1 MTVAI
6 LAGGK
11 GTRLGPMA
19 VPKLLVDVHGKPFAA
34 YQLRWLRG
42 QGVTRVVYCLG
53 YRSEPIV
60 QWLGDGGAWGV
71 RCEYVMDAGP
81 YGTGGALRHALPLL
95 GEQFGVLYG
104 DVIQPTALGPVFKAA
119 GDSCLM
125 TSWNGGAPNVGDSH
139 DAGFGILTDI
149 TVRVWSVLLDTP
161 FSVADIY
168 REANR
173 VGRLRHYPVTMV
185 HEVGS
190 LAGLEAFR
198 EHVLHTELSDGT
210 VGDSERA
217 RSGAD

>member
-34 YQLRWLRG
+34 YQLAWLRG

-81 YGTGGALRHALPLL
+81 QGTGGALRHALPLL

-104 DVIQPTALGPVFKAA
+104 DVIQPTALGPVVRAA
-119 GDSCLM
+119 EDGCLM
-125 TSWNGGAPNVGDSH
+125 TTWAEGQKNVGGWWH
-139 DAGFGILTDI
+139 DAGFGVLTAES
-149 TVRVWSVLLDTP
+149 VRRFSLLLDGA
-161 FSVADIY
+161 FSVADVY
-168 REANR
+168 RDVFARGELKAYA
-173 VGRLRHYPVTMV
+173 VMQV

-190 LAGLEAFR
+190 KAGLEAFR
-198 EHVLHTELSDGT
+198 EHVLHTGLSAGT
-210 VGDSERA
+210 DRDSAGD
-217 RSGAD
+217 RS